1 MSFFNVLRGEAKLIF
16 SDIAIVLTII
26 GGVVLYSFLYPQP
39 YGKQSVSSLHVSVVD
54 LDRSDVSR
62 QIIYELNA
70 TPQVDVVRVDVS
82 KRDALEA
89 LEKKELKAVVIIPA
103 HFKRDLALLK
113 SPTIA
118 LGVDSSYFLIYG
130 AVLEG
135 AMKSVMTY
143 STKIKVVNL
152 LKSQVPI
159 SKAKTSS
166 SAYSLKTINL
176 FNKENSY
183 TQYVVPA
190 VFILIL
196 QQTLLIGLGILG
208 GGVNEGLRDKKYLHY
223 GSAKTWYVILS
234 RYLIFGLIFFVH
246 MLFYFGFSYKVFE
259 ITHLA
264 LRSEL
269 LAFGVIFLL
278 AVMALGTFL
287 GSLFRSREIATPIV
301 LFSSL
306 PLVFSVGFIW
316 PLEAIPSFIHYLSYI
331 SPSTPAIM
339 GFLKLNQ
346 MGASLSMVVDEIFIL
361 LIQAIFYTI
370 FGYYI
375 INTNKQKFVKN
386 QQQ

>member
-1 MSFFNVLRGEAKLIF
+1 MRFFDVLREEAKLIF
-16 SDIAIVLTII
+16 GDTAIILTII
-26 GGVVLYSFLYPQP
+26 GGVILYSFLYPQP
-39 YGKQSVSSLHVSVVD
+39 YEKQSVSSLNVSVVD

-89 LEKKELKAVVIIPA
+89 LEQTEVKAVVIVPA

-113 SPTIA
+113 TPTIA
-118 LGVDSSYFLIYG
+118 IGVDSSYFLIYG
-130 AVLEG
+130 AVVEG
-135 AMKSVMTY
+135 AMKSIFTY
-143 STKIKVVNL
+143 STKLKVANL

-159 SKAKTSS
+159 SKAKTSY
-166 SAYSLKTINL
+166 SAYELKTINL
-176 FNKENSY
+176 FNKDNSY

-208 GGVNEGLRDKKYLHY
+208 GGVNEGLKDKRYLHY
-223 GSAKTWYVILS
+223 MSAKTWHVILS
-234 RYLIFGLIFFVH
+234 RYIIFGLIFFIH
-246 MLFYFGFSYKVFE
+246 MLFYFGFSYEIFE

-264 LRSEL
+264 FKSEL
-269 LAFGVIFLL
+269 LTFGIVFLL
-278 AVMALGTFL
+278 AVMAFGTFL
-287 GSLFRSREIATPIV
+287 GSLFNSREIATPVI

-316 PLEAIPSFIHYLSYI
+316 PLEAIPSFIHYFSYL

-346 MGASLSMVVDEIFIL
+346 MGADFSMVLDEVLVLLLQSIL
-361 LIQAIFYTI
+361 YTI

-375 INTNKQKFVKN
+375 INRNKHKSTKN
-386 QQQ
+386 

>member
-1 MSFFNVLRGEAKLIF
+1 MKFFDVFSAEAKLIF
-16 SDIAIVLTII
+16 SDVAIVLTII
-26 GGVVLYSFLYPQP
+26 GGVLLYSFLYPQP
-39 YGKQSVSSLHVSVVD
+39 YAKQSVSSLTVSVVD

-70 TPQVDVVRVDVS
+70 TPQVDVLRVDVS

-89 LEKKELKAVVIIPA
+89 LEHTQVKAIVVVPA
-103 HFKRDLALLK
+103 HFKRDLALLT

-118 LGVDSSYFLIYG
+118 IGVDSSYFLIYG

-135 AMKSVMTY
+135 AMKSVLTY
-143 STKIKVVNL
+143 SAKIKVANL
-152 LKSQVPI
+152 LKSQVPLT
-159 SKAKTSS
+159 KAKASF
-166 SAYSLKTINL
+166 SAYTLKTINL
-176 FNKENSY
+176 FNKDNSY

-208 GGVNEGLRDKKYLHY
+208 GGVNERLKNKNYLHY
-223 GSAKTWYVILS
+223 NDAKTRDVILS
-234 RYLIFGLIFFVH
+234 RYLIFGFIFFVH
-246 MLFYFGFSYKVFE
+246 MLFYFGFSYELFG

-264 LRSEL
+264 QISEL
-269 LAFGVIFLL
+269 LTFGLVFVL
-278 AVMALGTFL
+278 AVMAFGTFL
-287 GSLFRSREIATPIV
+287 GSLLGSREIATPLV

-306 PLVFSVGFIW
+306 PLVFSIGFIW

-346 MGASLSMVVDEIFIL
+346 MGADMDMLRDEL
-361 LIQAIFYTI
+361 LILSVQAGIYTI
-370 FGYYI
+370 LGYYF
-375 INTNKQKFVKN
+375 INKKRKKICQNLKM
-386 QQQ
+386 